1 MVMEITGSIQI
12 QCEQRLTNLYTESH
26 PWLIRN
32 AVKLTKNRE
41 EAEEL
46 VSELYVYLLE
56 RCNPKIF
63 WGDSSYNL
71 LYCNKFLHS
80 RWMNRVKKL
89 NKVTLKE
96 HIDSEEV
103 DVPYDEEFDKTV
115 IEAHKQIMDELKVL
129 EQTRMWPQSRIF
141 QLYFESDDTMESLAK
156 KIGISKSTTFLAIKK
171 IRRYLKEV
179 INNPFDD
186 EHTKRNL

>member
-1 MVMEITGSIQI
+1 MVMEITGSIQT

-26 PWLIRN
+26 AWLIRN

-63 WGDSSYNL
+63 WGDKSYNL

-103 DVPYDEEFDKTV
+103 DVPYDEEFDQTV
-115 IEAHKQIMDELKVL
+115 IQAHKQIMDELKVL

-171 IRRYLKEV
+171 VRRYLKEV

>member
-1 MVMEITGSIQI
+1 
-12 QCEQRLTNLYTESH
+12 
-26 PWLIRN
+26 
-32 AVKLTKNRE
+32 
-41 EAEEL
+41 
-46 VSELYVYLLE
+46 
-56 RCNPKIF
+56 
-63 WGDSSYNL
+63 
-71 LYCNKFLHS
+71 
-80 RWMNRVKKL
+80 MNRVKKL